1 LLNAATPRALMSL
14 ARRVIHDRRALTSVE
29 HDARGDYEAAIE
41 EQARRRR

>member
-1 LLNAATPRALMSL
+1 LMSL